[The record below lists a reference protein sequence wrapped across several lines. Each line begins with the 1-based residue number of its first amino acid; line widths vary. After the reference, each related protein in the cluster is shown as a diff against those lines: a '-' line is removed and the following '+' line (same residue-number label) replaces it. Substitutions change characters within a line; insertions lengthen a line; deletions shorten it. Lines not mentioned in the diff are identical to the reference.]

1 MKRTHQVLLHVAF
14 WVIYEFLPNGRYM
27 VLNAGE
33 FTRHDHVILATQIGL
48 NLINFYLFY
57 ALIFPRFFFTGRKLS
72 LVIASTIFIIFC
84 FYLRLVASRWVCSCA
99 LDEVLLKKYTSEW
112 VQFITTI
119 LYTGFA
125 ALISLTISW
134 FKDQRLKTELITR
147 NQASELALLRSQIN
161 PHFLFNT
168 LNNIYSL
175 VNKHSKNAPQ
185 AVMRLSEI
193 MRYMLK
199 ESNSSKV
206 PLQREV
212 DYLKSF
218 IELQK
223 LRIKKEDFVE
233 LKVAGDCGDK
243 KIAPMLLIPFV
254 ENAFKYHDKN
264 VGSPGIVVN
273 LEIVETGL
281 TLKVINDYK
290 KDKVE
295 AEDTSNSIGLSNVK
309 RRLGLLYKGKHEL
322 MIVDKKEESKFY
334 ITLTLEL

>member
-1 MKRTHQVLLHVAF
+1 MKRGHQVLLHVAF
-14 WVIYEFLPNGRYM
+14 WVIYEFLPNGRYI
-27 VLNAGE
+27 VLNAEG
-33 FTRHDHVILATQIGL
+33 FTRHDYLILATQVGL
-48 NLINFYLFY
+48 NFINFYLFY
-57 ALIFPRFFFTGRKLS
+57 ALIFPRFFFSGRRFS
-72 LVIASTIFIIFC
+72 LLAASAIFIAFC
-84 FYLRLVASRWVCSCA
+84 FYLRLIASRWVCSCG
-99 LDEVLLKKYTSEW
+99 LDEVMLKNYTSEW
-112 VQFITTI
+112 VQFITTV

-125 ALISLTISW
+125 VLISLTISW
-134 FKDQRLKTELITR
+134 FKDQRLKTELITS

-175 VNKHSKNAPQ
+175 VKKHSKNAPQ

-199 ESNSSKV
+199 ESNSTKV

-218 IELQK
+218 IELQQ
-223 LRIKKEDFVE
+223 LRIRKDDFVA
-233 LKVAGDCGDK
+233 LKVTGASGDK

-264 VGSPGIVVN
+264 VDSPGIVVD
-273 LEIVETGL
+273 LEITGTGL
-281 TLKVINDYK
+281 TLEVINNYK

-295 AEDTSNSIGLSNVK
+295 ADDTSNSIGLSNVK
-309 RRLGLLYKGKHEL
+309 RRLELLYKEKHRL
-322 MIVDKKEESKFY
+322 QITDNREESRYRVK
-334 ITLTLEL
+334 LTLQL